1 MRNKEGKKITYR
13 FVSFRYIERGAF
25 AEYLHRMSLKG
36 WHFAGWKLGMVF
48 GRGEP
53 EDIVYDVE
61 IFSEAR
67 EKDLRPV
74 EETEEYAEYCRAAG
88 WEFIDA
94 NRKFC
99 VFRKVSEDAVPI
111 VTEEERVEEIW
122 KAEGKRLI
130 FPTIIFGLFALDS
143 SINAVK
149 TGLENWIFSDL
160 SLFILMILPAYFLE
174 NILQWVF
181 TLKWYLTGKKRISSG
196 KPVRYGLRIGYR
208 IWNAFVYAALAVL
221 IIGLY
226 SLGMYKTAVVA
237 LAMWVFFGVLQAAEN
252 YFRPGRKN
260 GKRIRTIGCVSCI
273 AISFLLLAFVPENT
287 SYKEINH
294 SILGSTEEGSFL
306 LADSEEG
313 EDVQFS
319 YYLYR
324 TDYPWIADLVWTSQ
338 KREDGD
344 MGWSSEGNLR
354 IYRAAG
360 QRTIRCKDAVLVLQ
374 YKAEELTGEQ
384 TCEALE
390 RLGLQEV

>member
-1 MRNKEGKKITYR
+1 MRNKDGKKITHR

-208 IWNAFVYAALAVL
+208 IWNAFVCAALVVL

-324 TDYPWIADLVWTSQ
+324 TDYPWIADLVWMSQ

>member
-1 MRNKEGKKITYR
+1 MRNKDGKKITHR

-143 SINAVK
+143 SVNAVK

-324 TDYPWIADLVWTSQ
+324 TAYPWIADLVWTSQ

>member
-1 MRNKEGKKITYR
+1 MRNKEGKKITHR

-143 SINAVK
+143 SVNAVK

-174 NILQWVF
+174 NVLQWVF
-181 TLKWYLTGKKRISSG
+181 ALKWYLTGKKRISSG

>member
-174 NILQWVF
+174 NVLQWVF
-181 TLKWYLTGKKRISSG
+181 ALKWYLTGKKRISSG

-306 LADSEEG
+306 LADREEG

>member
-143 SINAVK
+143 SVNAVK

-306 LADSEEG
+306 LADREEG

-324 TDYPWIADLVWTSQ
+324 TDYPWIADLVWMSQ

>member
-13 FVSFRYIERGAF
+13 FVSFRYIECGAF

-181 TLKWYLTGKKRISSG
+181 ALKWYLTGKKRISSG

-208 IWNAFVYAALAVL
+208 IWNAFVCAALAVL

-324 TDYPWIADLVWTSQ
+324 TDYPWFADLVWTSQ

>member
-143 SINAVK
+143 SVNAVK

-324 TDYPWIADLVWTSQ
+324 TAYPWIADLVWTSQ

>member
-61 IFSEAR
+61 IFSGAR

-143 SINAVK
+143 SVNAVK